1 MKRRSL
7 IIGGAAALGL
17 GWWLRPQEQGA
28 NHSTYFQ
35 QLSAALDQAQLA
47 KPTLVVDRQRLL
59 ENIRTLRGHIK
70 QRFDYRI
77 VVKSL
82 PSLPLLELVMEAS
95 GSTRLMV
102 FHQPFLNQVAAHF
115 PQADVLLGKPM
126 PVVAAHNFYRNFAGG
141 GFDPAQQLRWL
152 LDTPERVT
160 EYAALAQGLGQDMRV
175 CIELDVGLHRGGVR
189 SDEQLIAMLDLLSAS
204 PHLHF
209 CSFMGYE
216 PHIVKVPL
224 GSAEGHRDKA
234 MAIYQH
240 YIDVARAH
248 LGQRWPQDALLNAGG
263 SPTYQMY
270 NEGDFPINELA
281 TGSCLVMPTDF
292 DMPTLADHEQ
302 ACFIATPVL
311 KALDTLEI
319 PGIDLGAVQS
329 LWDPNRARTFFTY
342 GGYWKALPE
351 SPPGLA
357 TNSLFGRSTNQEMLN
372 GSRNVDLQ
380 PDDWVFLRPTQSEF
394 VFLQFGDI
402 AVYDEGGI
410 VARWPVLAGEPA

>member
-28 NHSTYFQ
+28 NHSPYFQ
-35 QLSAALDQAQLA
+35 QLSAALDQAQMA

-160 EYAALAQGLGQDMRV
+160 QYAALAQGLGQ
-175 CIELDVGLHRGGVR
+175 
-189 SDEQLIAMLDLLSAS
+189 AMLEGCVYDPESGQLLTGSYMDYTMPRADDL
-204 PHLHF
+204 P
-209 CSFMGYE
+209 SFSVDHTVTPCTHNQIG
-216 PHIVKVPL
+216 
-224 GSAEGHRDKA
+224 
-234 MAIYQH
+234 
-240 YIDVARAH
+240 RAH
-248 LGQRWPQDALLNAGG
+248 
-263 SPTYQMY
+263 
-270 NEGDFPINELA
+270 
-281 TGSCLVMPTDF
+281 V
-292 DMPTLADHEQ
+292 
-302 ACFIATPVL
+302 
-311 KALDTLEI
+311 
-319 PGIDLGAVQS
+319 
-329 LWDPNRARTFFTY
+329 
-342 GGYWKALPE
+342 
-351 SPPGLA
+351 
-357 TNSLFGRSTNQEMLN
+357 
-372 GSRNVDLQ
+372 
-380 PDDWVFLRPTQSEF
+380 
-394 VFLQFGDI
+394 
-402 AVYDEGGI
+402 
-410 VARWPVLAGEPA
+410 